1 MPDYEFF
8 DFLVVGD
15 IATEFIID
23 LRNRSHPNVVGGPL
37 LYAAGGLRCWNDRIA
52 IVSHTSSRYRHA
64 LERINKLYK
73 IDFQGVHFHNDGE
86 DDRQFLGYVSPNEV
100 VVENPVAFYS
110 SRQLSFPK
118 DLLGYTKNDPEI
130 QINGR
135 SKYYPEDFPKQYRD
149 VTASLICPANIA
161 TQIQL
166 STILLNASTKNL
178 VVHSS
183 PQYMNLSNFETM
195 PVLLKDLT
203 AFVTT
208 TDQIRNLFRNR
219 SSDLW
224 EMADQLCSLGCDY
237 IIINDAVNGFYLY
250 DQKSNRRIQSP
261 AYPVDC
267 IDPTGLLS
275 SFCGGFLAGYKRN
288 YDAIEAL
295 TLGIVSASFT
305 CEGSYPFF
313 GADAIQGL
321 HQNRLKLVKE
331 LVKII

>member
-23 LRNRSHPNVVGGPL
+23 LRNRSHPNVLGGPL

-52 IVSHTSSRYRHA
+52 ILSHTSSKYRYA
-64 LERINKLYK
+64 LDRIKKLYK
-73 IDFQGVHFHNDGE
+73 IDFQGVQFQNDIE
-86 DDRQFLGYVSPNEV
+86 DDRQFLGYISPNEV
-100 VVENPVAFYS
+100 IIENPVAFYS
-110 SRQLSFPK
+110 SRKLCFPK
-118 DLLGYTKNDPEI
+118 DLLGYVKNDPEM
-130 QINGR
+130 QINKK
-135 SKYYPEDFPKQYRD
+135 SKYYPEDFPRHYRD
-149 VTASLICPANIA
+149 VSASLICPTSIA

-178 VVHSS
+178 VIQSS

-208 TDQIRNLFRNR
+208 TDQIQNLFRNR
-219 SSDLW
+219 SSGLW
-224 EMADQLCSLGCDY
+224 EMADQLCSMGCEY

-250 DQKSNRRIQSP
+250 DRKTNRRIQSP
-261 AYPVDC
+261 AYPVEC
-267 IDPTGLLS
+267 IDPTGVLP

-313 GADAIQGL
+313 GSDAIPGL
-321 HQNRLKLVKE
+321 HQNRLKLVRE
-331 LVKII
+331 LVKKI